1 MTTWVVPRNI
11 LIRPLI
17 TFVVKGFFNVFRDKQ
32 EQHGCDYETIN
43 LRQHIYCFIIAD
55 ILDA

>member
-1 MTTWVVPRNI
+1 VVPRNI